1 MLTNNK
7 ETQSMPWL
15 FLILAAICEMSWPLG
30 FKLTSGFR
38 TNIWI
43 TIATVLV
50 MLLSFYFLSQAT
62 IRGIPIGTAYAVWT
76 GLGAVGTAIIGITLF
91 QESRDLIRLVCLSL
105 IIVGVVGLK
114 FSTPTP
120 T

>member
-1 MLTNNK
+1 MLINNK
-7 ETQSMPWL
+7 ETQLMPWL

-43 TIATVLV
+43 TIATILV

-91 QESRDLIRLVCLSL
+91 QESRDLIRLLCLTL

-114 FSTPTP
+114 FSTPAP